1 MNDFELDDEKIDNKL
16 IKNKELEKYIKFKLG
31 KENFELKDL
40 DLITEIYL
48 TSKTFTGEVNFVFF
62 EEINYFKN
70 LKKIRFDNLG
80 ITPKV
85 IEIIN
90 NSNVKN
96 ISFESCEIIS
106 FVGLENIEILNIS
119 NCEID
124 DISTIS
130 TLNNLKKLY
139 FCLMTQEQLKELPSL
154 DSLEFLSIVG
164 IDDFSID
171 DLSKFKNLKQLS
183 IDKNDLEKFEDKL
196 KDTNLEIIIEDSY
209 EEI

>member
-1 MNDFELDDEKIDNKL
+1 MENYELDNKL

-31 KENFELKDL
+31 KEKFELKDL

-48 TSKTFTGEVNFVFF
+48 TSKTFTGGVNFVFF

-70 LKKIRFDNLG
+70 LEKIRFDNLG

-85 IEIIN
+85 IEIVN

-96 ISFESCEIIS
+96 ISFENCEIAS
-106 FVGLENIEILNIS
+106 FVGLKNIEILSIS
-119 NCEID
+119 NCEIN

-130 TLNNLKKLY
+130 ALNNLKKLY
-139 FCLMTQEQLKELPSL
+139 FCFMMQKQLKELPSL
-154 DSLEFLSIVG
+154 ENLEFLSVVG
-164 IDDFSID
+164 IDNFYLE
-171 DLSKFKNLKQLS
+171 DLKKFKNLKQLS
-183 IDKNDLEKFEDKL
+183 VGKQDLEKFEDKL

-209 EEI
+209 GEI